1 GARAGGHLTLNG
13 NPEAT
18 SENPYLREGLQ
29 RMWSG
34 GGPIELTATSR
45 IPRSAGLGS
54 SAAFSSGL
62 TALFGALTGG
72 ISRRGLAERAFEIE
86 RAAQGVGSPG
96 DSSASAAGGY
106 LALNAGSA
114 DLWTISEGDRSW
126 AVRRVRDPGWLWVVA
141 YSGVPRNTA
150 ETVRAVGRRLAEPDG
165 RDLLERFRSVALS
178 GIGALEAEDREEVG
192 RRMNENQGL
201 LRTVGVSHPR
211 LEALLEA
218 AQPACYGGKLTGA
231 GAGGSIVA
239 LPIPGREA
247 ELVRRI
253 ARAGGVPFAVR
264 VAPRGAA
271 IVEAPALAR
280 GSHGSLAG
288 DDADDRPVR

>member
-1 GARAGGHLTLNG
+1 
-13 NPEAT
+13 
-18 SENPYLREGLQ
+18 
-29 RMWSG
+29 MWSG
-34 GGPIELTATSR
+34 GAPVELTATSR
-45 IPRSAGLGS
+45 VPRSAGLGS

-72 ISRRGLAERAFEIE
+72 ISRPRMAERAFEVE

-96 DSSASAAGGY
+96 DTSASSAGGY
-106 LALNAGSA
+106 IAINSGGVA
-114 DLWTISEGDRSW
+114 DLWTISDGDRSW
-126 AVRRVRDPGWLWVVA
+126 SVRRVRDPQWLWVVA

-165 RDLLERFRSVALS
+165 REILERFRAVALS
-178 GIGALEAEDREEVG
+178 GIGAIEAEDREEVG
-192 RRMNENQGL
+192 RLMTENQQL
-201 LRTVGVSHPR
+201 LRGVGVSHPR

-218 AQPACYGGKLTGA
+218 AKPASYGGKLTGA
-231 GAGGSIVA
+231 GAGGSIVV

-264 VAPRGAA
+264 VAREGASL
-271 IVEAPALAR
+271 VGAPASPTGER
-280 GSHGSLAG
+280 GSLPG
-288 DDADDRPVR
+288 DDPDDRPVR